1 MHNTPV
7 AMPYPYGHSDLGPD
21 DKNLWEKLHSH
32 VCQEMLNKEIQ
43 EMLYGPDFTLEDYF
57 KGLQKFHPVEDEVK
71 HVKSAQVGGTHYQ
84 NGALQP
90 WDIFLAW
97 KLDPWAAN
105 VVKYILRFP
114 FKNGIEDLRKAR
126 HYIDFLISHYDEVKE
141 KYYTKDKK

>member
-1 MHNTPV
+1 MHNTPI
-7 AMPYPYGHSDLGPD
+7 AMAPPFGSYGDSVSVEEYKAQQAVNRD
-21 DKNLWEKLHSH
+21 
-32 VCQEMLNKEIQ
+32 
-43 EMLYGPDFTLEDYF
+43 YDFTLEDYF

-71 HVKSAQVGGTHYQ
+71 HVKSSQVGGDHYQ

>member
-1 MHNTPV
+1 MHNPV
-7 AMPYPYGHSDLGPD
+7 AMPAHFGYELCAEP
-21 DKNLWEKLHSH
+21 
-32 VCQEMLNKEIQ
+32 KE
-43 EMLYGPDFTLEDYF
+43 EFTLEEYF

-71 HVKSAQVGGTHYQ
+71 HVKSQQVGGSHYQ